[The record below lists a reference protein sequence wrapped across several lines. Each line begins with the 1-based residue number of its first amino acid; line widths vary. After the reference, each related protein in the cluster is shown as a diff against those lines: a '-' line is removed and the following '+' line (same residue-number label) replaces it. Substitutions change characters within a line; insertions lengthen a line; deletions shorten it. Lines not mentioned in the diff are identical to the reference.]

1 MPVTYS
7 FTLPDGSE
15 SKPTLEQM
23 TEEQYGFLKLCEMGI
38 GVPRLD
44 RSTLDEF
51 TRRADLMQAYVGPAV
66 CGPHGE
72 PRVLG
77 RADFM
82 KLMPGAGAR
91 TNWTPRSNR
100 EFDRLMKQEIDA
112 YWASVD
118 RREKEENG

>member
-7 FTLPDGSE
+7 FTMPDGSE
-15 SKPTLEQM
+15 SRPALNDLTD
-23 TEEQYGFLKLCEMGI
+23 EQYGFLKLCEMGI
-38 GVPRLD
+38 GMPRLN

-51 TRRADLMQAYVGPAV
+51 TRRADLLQAYIGPV
-66 CGPHGE
+66 LRGPHGE

-82 KLMPGAGAR
+82 KLLPGAGAR
-91 TNWTPRSNR
+91 TNWTPRSKR
-100 EFDRLMKQEIDA
+100 EFDQLMKPEIAA

-118 RREKEENG
+118 RREKEEQS